1 MLFCTRTALVRNSV
15 RSFYVCAVLAL
26 TVLCSNAASLPV
38 FAVVFGQAT
47 NEIASIESNFDNST
61 EQKQQLATLLR
72 ARSVILDPEMRDDQ
86 ALAALVNLLG
96 DNPDY
101 TTALD
106 EAANGARASVLGT
119 YDLLGVRVGDLPP
132 SPGATLARNRYQ
144 ALGSDAAALAN
155 AEHAAGISA
164 LVAPFGRQLDAVR
177 RLAERAAT
185 MRPPRIRPNSV
196 RAQVD
201 NRPFKSAGDGR
212 HSPNTFEVTAPDP
225 LYREIFCRVVDGK
238 RVITFAL
245 PVMTSQ
251 VRYEI
256 SQGLAALTYTEDA
269 FAPDAMAV
277 SATSGTFFV
286 QSDRDEVYGEFT
298 ATGPDFT
305 VTNGRFRVKLPR
317 ELRN

>member
-1 MLFCTRTALVRNSV
+1 MLFGKRTAFLKNFACWV
-15 RSFYVCAVLAL
+15 FVCTALAL
-26 TVLCSNAASLPV
+26 TILCTHAASLPV
-38 FAVVFGQAT
+38 FATVFGQVT
-47 NEIASIESNFDNST
+47 NEIAFIESNFDNST
-61 EQKQQLATLLR
+61 EHKQQLATLVR
-72 ARSVILDPEMRDDQ
+72 ARSVILNPEVRDDQ

-101 TTALD
+101 DAALD
-106 EAANGARASVLGT
+106 EAANGARASVMGT

-144 ALGSDAAALAN
+144 ALGPDATALAN

-164 LVAPFGRQLDAVR
+164 LLAPFGRQLDTVR
-177 RLAERAAT
+177 RLAERAAS
-185 MRPPRIRPNSV
+185 MRVPRIRQNSV

-201 NRPFKSAGDGR
+201 NRPFKSGGDGR
-212 HSPNTFEVTAPDP
+212 HSPNSFDVTAPDP

-238 RVITFAL
+238 RVITFTL
-245 PVMTSQ
+245 PVVTSQ

-269 FAPDAMAV
+269 FAPDAVAV

-298 ATGPDFT
+298 AIGPDFA

>member
-1 MLFCTRTALVRNSV
+1 MLFCTRTAWVRNLAC
-15 RSFYVCAVLAL
+15 SFYVCAAL
-26 TVLCSNAASLPV
+26 TMAVICSNAASLPV
-38 FAVVFGQAT
+38 FATVFAQAT

-61 EQKQQLATLLR
+61 EQKQQLATLVR
-72 ARSVILDPEMRDDQ
+72 VRSVILNPGVRDDQ
-86 ALAALVNLLG
+86 ALATLVNLLG

-101 TTALD
+101 TAALD

-119 YDLLGVRVGDLPP
+119 YDLLGVRLGDLPP
-132 SPGATLARNRYQ
+132 STRATLARNRYQ

-164 LVAPFGRQLDAVR
+164 QLAPLGRKLEDIH
-177 RLAERAAT
+177 RLAERAANT
-185 MRPPRIRPNSV
+185 RPPRIRPNSV

-212 HSPNTFEVTAPDP
+212 HSPNTFDVTAPDP

-238 RVITFAL
+238 RVITFTL
-245 PVMTSQ
+245 PVVTSQ

-256 SQGLAALTYTEDA
+256 SEGLAALTYTEDA
-269 FAPDAMAV
+269 FAADAVSV

-298 ATGPDFT
+298 AIGPDFT
-305 VTNGRFRVKLPR
+305 VANGRFRVKLPR
-317 ELRN
+317 DLRN